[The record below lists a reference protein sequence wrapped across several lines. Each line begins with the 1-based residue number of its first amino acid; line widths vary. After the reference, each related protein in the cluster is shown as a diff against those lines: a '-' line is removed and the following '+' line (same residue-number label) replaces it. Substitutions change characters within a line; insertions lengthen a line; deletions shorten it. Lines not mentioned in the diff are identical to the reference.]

1 MTRSKDTSPN
11 TLPSPPL
18 KDVSVPFWL
27 GSGTV
32 KLSPGLRIKQNG
44 IHNIFW
50 KVLLPKVSK
59 YVVTSKYWF
68 DSWML
73 IDCLLNESRKTK
85 AKVITTTNQKKG
97 QYTEEPMTTQGKN
110 NETTRRAGKHARPS
124 RDWFKFCIWL
134 VEKEVKQNPS
144 IPGLLSTLWIWLQW
158 TKDFPSHN
166 KKD

>member
-1 MTRSKDTSPN
+1 MTKRKDISPN

-32 KLSPGLRIKQNG
+32 KFSPGLRIKQNG

-50 KVLLPKVSK
+50 KVLLPKVNSFK
-59 YVVTSKYWF
+59 PTSLFSHWF

-73 IDCLLNESRKTK
+73 IDCLLNECRKTK

-97 QYTEEPMTTQGKN
+97 KYTEESWQLKVKTTKLPEERIG
-110 NETTRRAGKHARPS
+110 
-124 RDWFKFCIWL
+124 RDWF
-134 VEKEVKQNPS
+134 
-144 IPGLLSTLWIWLQW
+144 
-158 TKDFPSHN
+158 
-166 KKD
+166 